1 MDTRFSFSAILLAE
15 MEFVCTNSLLVTV
28 SDNNAPCTLSTINL
42 RLSEKLLFGCVIATS
57 INFYAIH
64 KKLFTCY
71 NEAINNKEAV
81 AMEMTIGKRIAALR
95 REKNLKQDDL
105 AQMLEVS
112 PQAVSKW
119 ENDQTCPDIS
129 LLPKLA
135 KILGVSVDELLS
147 GKQELQPVV
156 TLVPEDQRKDIKDM
170 MLRIVVDSA
179 DGDKVRVNL
188 PMALVQ
194 LAMEMGMEMPQVSG
208 NDALKDIDWAQ
219 VMELVRHGA
228 MGNLVEVESADGDI
242 VRIFVE

>member
-1 MDTRFSFSAILLAE
+1 
-15 MEFVCTNSLLVTV
+15 
-28 SDNNAPCTLSTINL
+28 
-42 RLSEKLLFGCVIATS
+42 
-57 INFYAIH
+57 
-64 KKLFTCY
+64 
-71 NEAINNKEAV
+71 
-81 AMEMTIGKRIAALR
+81 MEMTIGKRIAALR

-135 KILGVSVDELLS
+135 KILDVSVDELLS

-156 TLVPEDQRKDIKDM
+156 TLVPEEQRKDIKDM
-170 MLRIVVDSA
+170 MLRIVVDSH

-208 NDALKDIDWAQ
+208 NDALKGIDWAQ
-219 VMELVRHGA
+219 VIELVRHGA

>member
-1 MDTRFSFSAILLAE
+1 
-15 MEFVCTNSLLVTV
+15 
-28 SDNNAPCTLSTINL
+28 
-42 RLSEKLLFGCVIATS
+42 
-57 INFYAIH
+57 
-64 KKLFTCY
+64 
-71 NEAINNKEAV
+71 
-81 AMEMTIGKRIAALR
+81 MEMTIGKRIAALR

-188 PMALVQ
+188 PMALVL

-219 VMELVRHGA
+219 VMELVRHGV
-228 MGNLVEVESADGDI
+228 MGNLIEVESAGGDI

>member
-1 MDTRFSFSAILLAE
+1 
-15 MEFVCTNSLLVTV
+15 
-28 SDNNAPCTLSTINL
+28 
-42 RLSEKLLFGCVIATS
+42 
-57 INFYAIH
+57 
-64 KKLFTCY
+64 
-71 NEAINNKEAV
+71 
-81 AMEMTIGKRIAALR
+81 MEMTIGKRIAALR

-147 GKQELQPVV
+147 DKQELQPVV

>member
-1 MDTRFSFSAILLAE
+1 
-15 MEFVCTNSLLVTV
+15 
-28 SDNNAPCTLSTINL
+28 
-42 RLSEKLLFGCVIATS
+42 
-57 INFYAIH
+57 
-64 KKLFTCY
+64 
-71 NEAINNKEAV
+71 
-81 AMEMTIGKRIAALR
+81 MEMTIGKRIAALR

-156 TLVPEDQRKDIKDM
+156 TLAPEDQRKDIKDM
-170 MLRIVVDSA
+170 VLRIVVDSA

-208 NDALKDIDWAQ
+208 NDALKDID
-219 VMELVRHGA
+219 
-228 MGNLVEVESADGDI
+228 
-242 VRIFVE
+242 

>member
-1 MDTRFSFSAILLAE
+1 
-15 MEFVCTNSLLVTV
+15 
-28 SDNNAPCTLSTINL
+28 
-42 RLSEKLLFGCVIATS
+42 
-57 INFYAIH
+57 
-64 KKLFTCY
+64 
-71 NEAINNKEAV
+71 
-81 AMEMTIGKRIAALR
+81 MEMTIGKRIAALR

-112 PQAVSKW
+112 PQAISKW

-170 MLRIVVDSA
+170 TLRIVVDSA

-228 MGNLVEVESADGDI
+228 MGNLIEVESADGDI

>member
-1 MDTRFSFSAILLAE
+1 
-15 MEFVCTNSLLVTV
+15 
-28 SDNNAPCTLSTINL
+28 
-42 RLSEKLLFGCVIATS
+42 
-57 INFYAIH
+57 
-64 KKLFTCY
+64 
-71 NEAINNKEAV
+71 
-81 AMEMTIGKRIAALR
+81 MEMTIGKRIAALR

-170 MLRIVVDSA
+170 VLRIVVDSA

-219 VMELVRHGA
+219 VMELARHGA
-228 MGNLVEVESADGDI
+228 MGNLIEVESADGDI

>member
-1 MDTRFSFSAILLAE
+1 
-15 MEFVCTNSLLVTV
+15 
-28 SDNNAPCTLSTINL
+28 
-42 RLSEKLLFGCVIATS
+42 
-57 INFYAIH
+57 
-64 KKLFTCY
+64 
-71 NEAINNKEAV
+71 
-81 AMEMTIGKRIAALR
+81 MEMTIGKRIAALR

-129 LLPKLA
+129 MLPKLA

-170 MLRIVVDSA
+170 VLRIVVVSA

-219 VMELVRHGA
+219 VMELARHGA
-228 MGNLVEVESADGDI
+228 MGNLIEVESADGDI